1 MFLQAWKP
9 KLQLGLLCI
18 LFLPLVTLIQT
29 APARAQSGPFDFSP
43 GASLMD
49 RTGEIS
55 GIVYMDKDSRPA
67 SQVIVNVRSLSSGL
81 FRSVLT
87 DFDGRFEVRGLPLGA
102 YQITVGERGYE
113 AAQTIT
119 QVNAFPT
126 EVTLHLD
133 SSRSRPPTGS
143 GYAVSLR
150 ELRIPQKAQDEY
162 YRGLERL
169 SKQDPAGSLSHFS
182 KAAATFPDYYEAYYH
197 LGVAEMKLGHQDE
210 AEQAFQKAIDL
221 SGGHYAPLQFAYGL
235 LLCRQGDPAE
245 GERIIRAGLDAD
257 SNAPQGHVFLGVA
270 LVAQDHL
277 DEAEKSAREAL
288 LRAPKFADAY
298 LVLSDIHARRKDYRA
313 QIQDLDAYLKLVP
326 SGPEDSLIRKT
337 REAAEQLVAK
347 SGLQN

>member
-18 LFLPLVTLIQT
+18 LFLPLVMLLQA
-29 APARAQSGPFDFSP
+29 APARAQSSPFDFSP

-55 GIVYMDKDSRPA
+55 GIVYIDNNSRPA
-67 SQVIVNVRSLSSGL
+67 SQIIVNVRSLSSEL

-102 YQITVGERGYE
+102 YQVTVGERGYE

-133 SSRSRPPTGS
+133 SSRSRPPTGN
-143 GYAVSLR
+143 GYTVSLR
-150 ELRIPQKAQDEY
+150 ELKIPQKAQDEY
-162 YRGLERL
+162 NRGLQLL
-169 SKQDPAGSLSHFS
+169 SKRDPAGSLSHFS

-197 LGVAEMKLGHQDE
+197 LGLAEMKLGHQDE

-221 SGGHYAPLQFAYGL
+221 SGGRYAPPQFAYGL
-235 LLCRQGDPAE
+235 LLCREGDPAE
-245 GERIIRAGLDAD
+245 GERTIRSGLDVAP
-257 SNAPQGHVFLGVA
+257 NEPQGHVFLGIA
-270 LVAQDHL
+270 LVAQNRL

-288 LRAPKFADAY
+288 LRAPKSADAY
-298 LVLSDIHARRKDYRA
+298 LVLSDIHARRKDYRT
-313 QIQDLDAYLKLVP
+313 QIQDLDAYLKLIP
-326 SGPEDSLIRKT
+326 SGPEDNLVRKT
-337 REAAEQLVAK
+337 REAAEKLAAQ
-347 SGLQN
+347 SSPQN